1 MIFVF
6 DIAQQSTKAYKNSGQ
21 ASRAV
26 LDQLGIEVLNT
37 ADPVA
42 ILNTEQNDDFIL
54 LTLSQAFES
63 IAETESNLREELAL
77 KFKDAVDD
85 FYK

>member
-6 DIAQQSTKAYKNSGQ
+6 DIAQQSTKAYKNRGQ

-26 LDQLGIEVLNT
+26 LNQLGIEVLNT

-63 IAETESNLREELAL
+63 IVETESNLREELAL